1 MKQSPSRDIFTATRV
16 MYHLSNL
23 VGLAPFTWV
32 TEESPSGKKCKK
44 FLTSRC
50 GRLHTIFMILTV
62 TLGTAVMTVWRVVY
76 SYPRIRTVIVLITDL
91 TVLFITYAVALASLV
106 KCVRE
111 HQHSLSRILTSISR
125 VDESLLYPCEE
136 VWKNTDIFQASQ
148 FIYFVFYEVLLYC
161 FQYNVWAK
169 EHGSKNR
176 HHIPISCVI
185 HAVICV
191 MEIQYLNLVLM
202 LKRRFFV
209 LNSSFDSFPVT
220 QSTASRTHASGV
232 HFIRATADKP
242 THERQRKIGA
252 PNGQD
257 YAIRV
262 AGSFSTREWQQQLY
276 RQRCVSDILSDV
288 VSSVNSRYGL
298 QILLS
303 MTMTFMSV
311 TTCLFFGIAFA
322 VSSQKDEGSVGKHR
336 SALMFSLIW
345 ATVGIFR
352 TCMIT
357 SSCNAVSGEAD
368 RTAVLLQ
375 KLLLEPSLHP
385 DIVKEIQLFLQ
396 QVRIRPVRLTASDFF
411 SIDHSTLCSFTGAVV
426 TYLVILLQFH
436 T

>member
-1 MKQSPSRDIFTATRV
+1 M
-16 MYHLSNL
+16 
-23 VGLAPFTWV
+23 
-32 TEESPSGKKCKK
+32 
-44 FLTSRC
+44 LT
-50 GRLHTIFMILTV
+50 TI
-62 TLGTAVMTVWRVVY
+62 
-76 SYPRIRTVIVLITDL
+76 
-91 TVLFITYAVALASLV
+91 SL
-106 KCVRE
+106 
-111 HQHSLSRILTSISR
+111 

-136 VWKNTDIFQASQ
+136 AWKNTDIFQVSQ

-202 LKRRFFV
+202 LKRRFFL

-220 QSTASRTHASGV
+220 HRNASKTRASGTYFITATARKHIQERHLKTV
-232 HFIRATADKP
+232 VQNEKDCAIRAA
-242 THERQRKIGA
+242 E
-252 PNGQD
+252 N
-257 YAIRV
+257 
-262 AGSFSTREWQQQLY
+262 FSTREWQRQLY
-276 RQRCVSDILSDV
+276 RQRCASDILSDV

-311 TTCLFFGIAFA
+311 TTCLFFGIVFA
-322 VSSQKDEGSVGKHR
+322 VKSQKDESSEGKHC
-336 SALMFSLIW
+336 SALVLSIIW

-357 SSCNAVSGEAD
+357 SSCNSVAGEAD

-396 QVRIRPVRLTASDFF
+396 QVRIRPVRFTASDFF
-411 SIDHSTLCSFTGAVV
+411 TIDHSTLCSFIGAVV
-426 TYLVILLQFH
+426 TYLVILIQFH
-436 T
+436 I